1 MDSSVNFRFF
11 FSFFFFHADLHLF
24 TTTSIIL
31 PKSRNQTMCY
41 LLICLCVSF
50 RFSSS
55 QHLQCVADHESQL
68 LCVSRGSAASFTGY
82 VGMHGHLDFSPL
94 F

>member
-1 MDSSVNFRFF
+1 MDSGVNSR
-11 FSFFFFHADLHLF
+11 FFHAGDLHLF

-41 LLICLCVSF
+41 LLICLCASF
-50 RFSSS
+50 RFPSN

-82 VGMHGHLDFSPL
+82 V
-94 F
+94 